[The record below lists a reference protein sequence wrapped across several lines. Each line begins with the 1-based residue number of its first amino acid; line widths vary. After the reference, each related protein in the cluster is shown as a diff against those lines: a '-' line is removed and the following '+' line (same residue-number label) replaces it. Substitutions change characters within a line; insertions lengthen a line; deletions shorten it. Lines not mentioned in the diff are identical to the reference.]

1 MPTISESNLSTLLVH
16 LVRQHVRTRW
26 IVRHHKVGRGLLLM
40 IGEQLRELIA
50 SGSVSRDR
58 VASLFRLELEHQ
70 RQQAGGGQ

>member
-26 IVRHHKVGRGLLLM
+26 IVRHHKAGRGLLLM
-40 IGEQLRELIA
+40 TGKQIRELID
-50 SGSVSRDR
+50 SGNVDRDR
-58 VASLFRLELEHQ
+58 VASLFRMELEHQ